1 MARIV
6 NVPVRNMRGAFKAAA
21 NVNTH
26 SASQERGDNTARALG
41 FRVALTLADCQ
52 RLGVPFVE
60 EHESGRGIRV
70 YDCCDDAGNGIAI
83 KTVSRT
89 EWKAA
94 TNMVL
99 TSPSENEIPSTQAA
113 MLRSCPIL
121 VVHQTGATLDLD
133 NLWFAVV
140 DGREALRAC
149 GGNLAAVKDT
159 TGGGHPG
166 ARGNPPV
173 SGKWVQRKNPNTG
186 KMYGHYWEVSV
197 RIPAQNW
204 RGGTIEEARAAL
216 KAIA

>member
-1 MARIV
+1 MSRIV
-6 NVPVRNMRGAFKAAA
+6 NVPCRNVRGQYKAAA

-41 FRVALTLADCQ
+41 FRVALTDDDAA

-60 EHESGRGIRV
+60 EHESGRGIML
-70 YDCCDDAGNGIAI
+70 YDCCDDVGNGVAI

-89 EWKAA
+89 DFKAA

-99 TSPSENEIPSTQAA
+99 TTPSVESIPVAGDA

-121 VVHQTGATLDLD
+121 VVHQTGTTLDLD

-159 TGGGHPG
+159 TGGGRVG
-166 ARGNPPV
+166 RGGNPPV
-173 SGKWVQRKNPNTG
+173 AGKWVQRKNKRTG